1 MKRTGSTMR
10 FNAQIIKKNG
20 EKEFVILP
28 YSEFL
33 QMRQSIEDYED
44 LVDLRK
50 AKTKTVNE
58 LSIPYDEVADKIT
71 KYRQKLKV
79 KIDSGVA
86 KKRIR

>member
-1 MKRTGSTMR
+1 MKL
-10 FNAQIIKKNG
+10 NAQIIKKNR

-33 QMRQSIEDYED
+33 QMKQSIEDYKD

-58 LSIPYDEVADKIT
+58 PSIPYSE
-71 KYRQKLKV
+71 
-79 KIDSGVA
+79 VA
-86 KKRIR
+86 KKINKSAKKLKERK